1 VKYAKKL
8 EKALVDVKTIEGF
21 IPICASCKKIRDDSG
36 YWNQVES
43 YIKNRSDVEF
53 SHSIC
58 PECAKELYPEINI
71 QD

>member
-1 VKYAKKL
+1 LKTFG
-8 EKALVDVKTIEGF
+8 EKN
-21 IPICASCKKIRDDSG
+21 IRDDSG

-43 YIKNRSDVEF
+43 YIKDRSDVEF

-58 PECAKELYPEINI
+58 PECTKELYPDINI